1 VLAVNHR
8 SLLDGPLLFGFTPR
22 PVNGLVKAAAFTPRM
37 APLLRTA
44 AQVHVVRDAIDPAL
58 VRLCLRI
65 VRAGGVLGIF
75 AEATRGDRVARTAK
89 PGVGYFALRGGS
101 VVIPVAC
108 LGTYEMARRRGV
120 RRPLARPVFGRP
132 IRVERHPD
140 DLPLNRRL
148 VAATTENIRS
158 ALAALVAG
166 AHEARS
172 GEPEGMVA

>member
-1 VLAVNHR
+1 MREPTLRERVHGSPELRRRQATGRRPATGLARIEVV
-8 SLLDGPLLFGFTPR
+8 DAD
-22 PVNGLVKAAAFTPRM
+22 AAPATGS
-37 APLLRTA
+37 
-44 AQVHVVRDAIDPAL
+44 VVG
-58 VRLCLRI
+58 RI
-65 VRAGGVLGIF
+65 GGEERVGSGGVVLS
-75 AEATRGDRVARTAK
+75 
-89 PGVGYFALRGGS
+89 GGS

-120 RRPLARPVFGRP
+120 RRPLARLVLGRP
-132 IRVERHPD
+132 IRVGRHPD

-158 ALAALVAG
+158 ALAALVSG